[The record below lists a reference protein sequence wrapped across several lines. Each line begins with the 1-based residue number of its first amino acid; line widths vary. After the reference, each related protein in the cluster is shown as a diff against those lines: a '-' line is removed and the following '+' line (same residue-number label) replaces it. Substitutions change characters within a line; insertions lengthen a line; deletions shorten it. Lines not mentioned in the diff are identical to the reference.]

1 MPTTT
6 RAAVMWQPGQ
16 WWDIVELELDD
27 PRAHEVLVRFEAS
40 GLCHSDDHVRTGDVP
55 ARYPM
60 VGGHEGAGVVEK
72 VGPLV
77 DRVKVGDRI
86 VCSFIPVCGTCR
98 PCSTGA
104 QNLCESGRNAGTG
117 ALLDDSFRFHKDGQD
132 LGGMCALGSFSE
144 RAVVN
149 EWACVRL
156 PDDIPFELGAL
167 VGCGV
172 PTGWGTAVNT
182 AGVRAGQTV
191 VVYGAGGVGINAV
204 QGAAYAGARTLVVVD
219 PVEFKREKSLEFGA
233 THAFATAAE
242 ALEFVTADTWG
253 RLADHALV
261 TVGVLSSETV
271 SHAVNVVGKN
281 GTVTITAVGNVQE
294 LAVQASAAVLVG
306 YQKRIQGTLFGGGSP
321 LSEIPRM
328 FELYRAGHLKLDE
341 LITTRYKLEQ
351 VTQGYQDMLEGRN
364 LRGMIIHEH
373 L

>member
-1 MPTTT
+1 MTTTT

-27 PRAHEVLVRFEAS
+27 PKAHEVLVRFEAS

-55 ARYPM
+55 VRYPM

-72 VGPLV
+72 VGPHGRTGQGRRP
-77 DRVKVGDRI
+77 DRLLLHPGLRHL
-86 VCSFIPVCGTCR
+86 P
-98 PCSTGA
+98 
-104 QNLCESGRNAGTG
+104 
-117 ALLDDSFRFHKDGQD
+117 ALLDGCTEPVR
-132 LGGMCALGSFSE
+132 E
-144 RAVVN
+144 RA
-149 EWACVRL
+149 ERRHRCPARRLLPLPQGRAGPGRDVRPRL
-156 PDDIPFELGAL
+156 LLRARGRQRVGLREAARRHPLRARRPRRLRRPHRLGHRGERGGRARRPDRG
-167 VGCGV
+167 
-172 PTGWGTAVNT
+172 
-182 AGVRAGQTV
+182 GVRRRRRRHQRR
-191 VVYGAGGVGINAV
+191 

-219 PVEFKREKSLEFGA
+219 PVEFKREKALEFGA

-271 SHAVNVVGKN
+271 NHAVNVVGKN
-281 GTVTITAVGNVQE
+281 GTVTIAAVGNAE
-294 LAVQASAAVLVG
+294 ESRSRCTPGCSSATRNGSRARSSAAATRLV
-306 YQKRIQGTLFGGGSP
+306 
-321 LSEIPRM
+321 EIPRM

-341 LITTRYKLEQ
+341 LITTRYKLDQ
-351 VTQGYQDMLEGRN
+351 VSQGYQDMLDGKN

>member
-6 RAAVMWQPGQ
+6 RAAVRWEPGQ

-27 PRAHEVLVRFEAS
+27 PRAHEVLVRFEAA

-55 ARYPM
+55 VRYPM

-72 VGPLV
+72 IGPMV
-77 DRVKVGDRI
+77 ERVKVGDRI

-117 ALLDDSFRFHKDGQD
+117 ALLDDSFRFHQGGQD
-132 LGGMCALGSFSE
+132 LGGSCALGSFSE

-149 EWACVRL
+149 EWACVQL
-156 PDDIPFELGAL
+156 PADIQF
-167 VGCGV
+167 
-172 PTGWGTAVNT
+172 
-182 AGVRAGQTV
+182 
-191 VVYGAGGVGINAV
+191 
-204 QGAAYAGARTLVVVD
+204 
-219 PVEFKREKSLEFGA
+219 EFGA
-233 THAFATAAE
+233 TQTFATAAE
-242 ALEFVTADTWG
+242 ALEVVTADIWG

-261 TVGVLSSETV
+261 TVGVLTSETV
-271 SHAVNVVGKN
+271 HHAVNVVGKN

-294 LAVQASAAVLVG
+294 LAVQANAAVLVG

-351 VTQGYQDMLEGRN
+351 VSQGYQDMLEGRN
-364 LRGMIIHEH
+364 LRGMI
-373 L
+373 

>member
-1 MPTTT
+1 MTTTT
-6 RAAVMWQPGQ
+6 RAAVRWEPGQ

-40 GLCHSDDHVRTGDVP
+40 GLCHFDDHVRTGDVP
-55 ARYPM
+55 VRYPM

-72 VGPLV
+72 VGPMV
-77 DRVKVGDRI
+77 DRVRAGDRI

-98 PCSTGA
+98 PCSSGL

-117 ALLDDSFRFHKDGQD
+117 ALLDDTFRFHKDGQD

-149 EWACVRL
+149 EWACVKL

-172 PTGWGTAVNT
+172 PTGWGTAVN
-182 AGVRAGQTV
+182 AAAVRPGQTV

-204 QGAAYAGARTLVVVD
+204 QGAAYAGARALVVVD
-219 PVEFKREKSLEFGA
+219 PVEFKRVKALEFGA
-233 THAFATAAE
+233 THAFATAEE

-271 SHAVNVVGKN
+271 DHAASVVGKN
-281 GTVTITAVGNVQE
+281 GTVTIAAVGKAEEN
-294 LAVQASAAVLVG
+294 AVQVHAGMLVA
-306 YQKRIQGTLFGGGSP
+306 YQRRIQGALFGGGNP
-321 LSEIPRM
+321 LFDIPRM
-328 FELYRAGHLKLDE
+328 FDVYRAGHLKS
-341 LITTRYKLEQ
+341 TSSSPRATSSTRSPRA
-351 VTQGYQDMLEGRN
+351 TRTCSTA
-364 LRGMIIHEH
+364 RTCAA
-373 L
+373 

>member
-1 MPTTT
+1 MTTTT
-6 RAAVMWQPGQ
+6 RAAVRWEPGQ
-16 WWDIVELELDD
+16 WWDVVELELDD
-27 PRAHEVLVRFEAS
+27 PRAHEVLVRFEAA

-55 ARYPM
+55 VRYPM

-72 VGPLV
+72 IGPMV
-77 DRVKVGDRI
+77 ERVKVGDRI

-117 ALLDDSFRFHKDGQD
+117 ALLDDSFRFHQGGQD
-132 LGGMCALGSFSE
+132 LGGSCALGSFSE

-149 EWACVRL
+149 EWACVQL

-172 PTGWGTAVNT
+172 PTGWGTAVN
-182 AGVRAGQTV
+182 AAAVRPGQTV

-204 QGAAYAGARTLVVVD
+204 QGAAYAGARALVVVD
-219 PVEFKREKSLEFGA
+219 PVEFKRVKALEFGA
-233 THAFATAAE
+233 THAFATAEE

-271 SHAVNVVGKN
+271 DHAASVVGKN
-281 GTVTITAVGNVQE
+281 GTVTIAAVGKAEEN
-294 LAVQASAAVLVG
+294 AVQVHAGMLVA
-306 YQKRIQGTLFGGGSP
+306 YQRRIQGALFGGGNP
-321 LSEIPRM
+321 LFDIPRM
-328 FELYRAGHLKLDE
+328 FDVYRAGHLKS
-341 LITTRYKLEQ
+341 TSSSPRATSSTRSPRA
-351 VTQGYQDMLEGRN
+351 TRTCSTA
-364 LRGMIIHEH
+364 RTCAA
-373 L
+373 

>member
-6 RAAVMWQPGQ
+6 RAAVIWQPGQ
-16 WWDIVELELDD
+16 WWDVTELELDD
-27 PRAHEVLVRFEAS
+27 PGPHEVLVRFEAA

-55 ARYPM
+55 ARYPL

-72 VGPLV
+72 VGPMV
-77 DRVKVGDRI
+77 DRVQVGDRI
-86 VCSFIPVCGTCR
+86 VCSFIPVCGTCP

-117 ALLDDSFRFHKDGQD
+117 AMLDDTFRFHKDGQD

-156 PDDIPFELGAL
+156 PDDIPYELGAL

-172 PTGWGTAVNT
+172 PTGWGTAVHA

-191 VVYGAGGVGINAV
+191 VVYGAGGIGINAV

-219 PVEFKREKSLEFGA
+219 PVEFKREQALAFGA
-233 THAFATAAE
+233 THVFAKAE
-242 ALEFVTADTWG
+242 DAHEFVTVDTWG

-261 TVGVLSSETV
+261 TVGVLTSETV
-271 SHAVNVVGKN
+271 DHAVNAVGKN

-294 LAVQASAAVLVG
+294 LAVQANAAVLVG
-306 YQKRIQGTLFGGGSP
+306 YQKKIQGTLFGGGNP
-321 LSEIPRM
+321 LFDIPHM
-328 FELYRAGHLKLDE
+328 FDLYRAGRLKLDE
-341 LITTRYKLEQ
+341 LITTRYRLDQ
-351 VTQGYQDMLEGRN
+351 VSQGYQDMLAGKN
-364 LRGMIIHEH
+364 LRGMIVHEH
-373 L
+373 